1 MSAIHSFTVTN
12 TLLCEHVAVRVRTD
26 HTYRGD
32 VRITLLSPRGT
43 RSVLQQLNADTA
55 AGPVDWTYYTTRH
68 FFETTAGVWT
78 VAVSDESIGASGSV
92 LGVDLTISGV
102 AITDSDNDGLDDNWE
117 MMKLGTLA
125 YGPADD
131 PDGDGYSN
139 MREQIMGTH
148 PGAIDAPFQ
157 FSLDLSV
164 WNERLVRVSWPATT
178 NLSYEIRAA
187 TNALS
192 LLSPVTNVT
201 GKFPETE
208 VFLPYT
214 NGVNQF
220 FRVRTL
226 P

>member
-1 MSAIHSFTVTN
+1 
-12 TLLCEHVAVRVRTD
+12 
-26 HTYRGD
+26 
-32 VRITLLSPRGT
+32 
-43 RSVLQQLNADTA
+43 
-55 AGPVDWTYYTTRH
+55 
-68 FFETTAGVWT
+68 
-78 VAVSDESIGASGSV
+78 
-92 LGVDLTISGV
+92 
-102 AITDSDNDGLDDNWE
+102 
-117 MMKLGTLA
+117 
-125 YGPADD
+125 
-131 PDGDGYSN
+131 

-164 WNERLVRVSWPATT
+164 WNERLARVSWPATT

-192 LLSPVTNVT
+192 LLSLVTNVT